1 MNYIPPPYPS
11 PYVWNEIFNDDNNQ
25 NNKWLT
31 PHYHFQPTYVNN
43 SKINYQQQSSS
54 SPISQQISSPP
65 PISPSSGHPSPYQQ
79 QDGFNQHQQHHQVKK
94 LDHRTMSKNGNIAFD
109 NSWLKTFRENKLKH
123 GDPEALELQKQAE
136 EYEKYKKMKSK
147 ARMQLKK
154 KNKKNHNGRNRKKW
168 YNNYIPNDQKYVE
181 DSTFGNVD
189 KSMSTIDHEIALIE
203 SELNEHYTRQL
214 NTYKDT
220 EVWPA
225 TPLRF
230 LS

>member
-11 PYVWNEIFNDDNNQ
+11 PFIWRDIFNQKNNRTHDEYQ
-25 NNKWLT
+25 NKWLT
-31 PHYHFQPTYVNN
+31 PTYNFVN
-43 SKINYQQQSSS
+43 YPQQQQQLQQSFPH
-54 SPISQQISSPP
+54 SPTSPTHMT
-65 PISPSSGHPSPYQQ
+65 PSSFVARNDAVTYQDQRQSYHSP
-79 QDGFNQHQQHHQVKK
+79 
-94 LDHRTMSKNGNIAFD
+94 MSKEKGKVVFD
-109 NSWLKTFRENKLKH
+109 SSWLKAFRENKEKY
-123 GDPEALELQKQAE
+123 GDPETLQMQKQAE
-136 EYEKYKKMKSK
+136 EYAKYKKMKSK